1 MMHQPKFIVTDSD
14 RRRLGTAIEEA
25 QRRER
30 LDYYHY
36 ALEHGLEEARVVAAE
51 QVPGDVVTMNSLVRI
66 HDLAVGKDL
75 ILRLVYPSE
84 MEYCA
89 DGLSVA
95 SPLGTALLGRREGQ
109 EISCWEP
116 AGQRRVRI
124 VEVIFQPERAGAFH
138 L

>member
-1 MMHQPKFIVTDSD
+1 MFDTDVIVTDSD
-14 RRRLGTAIEEA
+14 RRRLGSAIEEA

-36 ALEHGLEEARVVAAE
+36 ALEQGLEQAHVVTAD
-51 QVPGDVVTMNSLVRI
+51 QVPDDIVTMNSLVRI
-66 HDLAVGKDL
+66 HDLRLGNDQT
-75 ILRLVYPSE
+75 IRLVYPSE
-84 MEYCA
+84 LEDRF

-95 SPLGTALLGRREGQ
+95 SPLGTALLGRRVGQ

-116 AGQRRVRI
+116 TGQRRVRI
-124 VEVIFQPERAGAFH
+124 VEVMFQPEREGAFH

>member
-1 MMHQPKFIVTDSD
+1 MYDPCVIVTDSD

-36 ALEHGLEEARVVAAE
+36 ALEQELEQALVVAPDL
-51 QVPGDVVTMNSLVRI
+51 VPDDVVTMNSVVRI
-66 HDLAVGKDL
+66 HDLAVSQDKTV
-75 ILRLVYPSE
+75 RLVYPADHE
-84 MEYCA
+84 DGY

-95 SPLGTALLGRREGQ
+95 TPLGTALLGRRVGDQ
-109 EISCWEP
+109 VSCWEP

-124 VEVIFQPERAGAFH
+124 DEVLYQPEREGAFH

>member
-1 MMHQPKFIVTDSD
+1 MDDSFVIVTDSD

-36 ALEHGLEEARVVAAE
+36 ALEQGLEQARVVAAE
-51 QVPGDVVTMNSLVRI
+51 HVPDDVVTMNSHVRI
-66 HDLAVGKDL
+66 HDLVTGNDL
-75 ILRLVYPSE
+75 TIRLVYPSE
-84 MEYCA
+84 LEDGF

-95 SPLGTALLGRREGQ
+95 SPLGTALLGRRVGQ
-109 EISCWEP
+109 EVSCWEP
-116 AGQRRVRI
+116 AGERRVRI
-124 VEVIFQPERAGAFH
+124 TEVVFQPEREGAFH